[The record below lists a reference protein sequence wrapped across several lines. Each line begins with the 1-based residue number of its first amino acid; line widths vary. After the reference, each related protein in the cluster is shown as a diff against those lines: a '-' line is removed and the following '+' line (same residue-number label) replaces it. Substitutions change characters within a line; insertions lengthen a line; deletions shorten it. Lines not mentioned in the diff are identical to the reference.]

1 MESYNRNQEAEWS
14 FEENKLFENAIAECG
29 EANSPG
35 YFEKIAS
42 RVPGKTIY
50 EVIKHYEALVED
62 VEMIESG
69 RVPLPDY
76 KTANQHWKKGLPWTK
91 EEHEYHS
98 LSDNFEFLVSK
109 FLIGLERFGKGDWKS
124 ISKHCV
130 VNRTPTQV
138 ASHAQKYFIRLDKSA
153 TASKR

>member
-1 MESYNRNQEAEWS
+1 MESYNRNEEAEWS
-14 FEENKLFENAIAECG
+14 FEENKLFENTIEECG

-69 RVPLPDY
+69 RVPLPEY
-76 KTANQHWKKGLPWTK
+76 KTANQHWKKGLSWTK
-91 EEHEYHS
+91 EEHE
-98 LSDNFEFLVSK
+98 
-109 FLIGLERFGKGDWKS
+109 FGKGDWKS

-130 VNRTPTQV
+130 VSRTPTQV
-138 ASHAQKYFIRLDKSA
+138 ASHARKYFIRLDKSA

>member
-1 MESYNRNQEAEWS
+1 MESYNRNKEAEWS

-62 VEMIESG
+62 VEMIELD
-69 RVPLPDY
+69 RVPLPEY

-91 EEHEYHS
+91 EEH
-98 LSDNFEFLVSK
+98 DK

-130 VNRTPTQV
+130 VSRTPTQV